1 MCARNTRVE
10 NFKQKW
16 FAMNHHRCVFK
27 NLQLVF
33 SGSMY
38 ALIARIAQNS
48 PVLPQGTAKIVH
60 LLLIPTWCFL
70 QLAKTKRV
78 EDFVQ
83 WGKTCASRR
92 ETINFSERT
101 AQRHVATAKVSLVF
115 LIKKKSLMGCLLLMF
130 SIPLPSREKRP
141 YG

>member
-1 MCARNTRVE
+1 
-10 NFKQKW
+10 
-16 FAMNHHRCVFK
+16 
-27 NLQLVF
+27 
-33 SGSMY
+33 MY

-83 WGKTCASRR
+83 
-92 ETINFSERT
+92 
-101 AQRHVATAKVSLVF
+101 
-115 LIKKKSLMGCLLLMF
+115 
-130 SIPLPSREKRP
+130 
-141 YG
+141 